1 METPNYFEELKQLEV
16 NLPENS
22 LEIGGNLAEMMSFE
36 FIEPKTLNEQNIEY
50 MKTFIKD
57 EIDDYE
63 NKLFY
68 VRATFGNEL
77 EGGFFVFRF
86 K

>member
-68 VRATFGNEL
+68 VRATFGNDWKV
-77 EGGFFVFRF
+77 VFLISV
-86 K
+86 

>member
-77 EGGFFVFRF
+77 EGGFLISV
-86 K
+86 